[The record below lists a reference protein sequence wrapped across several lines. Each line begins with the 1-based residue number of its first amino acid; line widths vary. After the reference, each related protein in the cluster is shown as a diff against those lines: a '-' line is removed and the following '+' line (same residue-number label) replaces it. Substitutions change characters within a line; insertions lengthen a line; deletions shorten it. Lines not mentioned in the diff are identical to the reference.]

1 MLIKR
6 GMGALIEG
14 GIVALED
21 EKGRI
26 VYRKDK
32 NHFQRNFQSNPSLR
46 RYQGSQKELGA
57 VHYRP
62 LLNGGIVN
70 MLGKQR
76 VGGETIETDRKT
88 GKLVICVL
96 VEWVTRG
103 RV

>member
-1 MLIKR
+1 
-6 GMGALIEG
+6 MGALIEG

-21 EKGRI
+21 EKGRT
-26 VYRKDK
+26 VYRKDN
-32 NHFQRNFQSNPSLR
+32 NHLQRNFQSNPSLR
-46 RYQGSQKELGA
+46 GYQGSEKELGA
-57 VHYRP
+57 VQAILKWRNCEIC
-62 LLNGGIVN
+62 LGSGG
-70 MLGKQR
+70 